1 MKRSWPLLLGIAVY
15 AIAVI
20 VWLATDKHV
29 PQKAFDEYSS
39 ENTSEK
45 GLSLA
50 RRYLAAT
57 GHPVALLERPID
69 ARFLPRNGVVLRA
82 GNFVSYFDF
91 LRDFEDERES
101 RDDDDK
107 TKKDDDKAKKN
118 PKKDPKKDPK
128 KAAKKNESAFKVKRA
143 RATPLLDEEEEEWV
157 RGGGRLVLAAT
168 HNYGGV
174 DLRGSTKGRAM
185 KVFPI
190 WRGIDVIDEPEP
202 RTLVGDA
209 ILRNTHTLYTIGD
222 APAIARLAIGAG
234 DVILLPAPELFAN
247 QYVGRNLPLLSA
259 LAGEHRPV
267 LFDELAHGQRADDGV
282 LPLMKDWN
290 LGPFLLLG
298 LLAFAVA
305 LWRHSVSIGPPEDDF
320 RDTRSEAV
328 DLVDSLGKLYAQS
341 MTNGDAI
348 VLYHQALTRS
358 VAAQSGLRGDPLH
371 KRVNDLTTWTRVPGK
386 GEKLDDETFQRS
398 MNKLNEA
405 FARIER

>member
-1 MKRSWPLLLGIAVY
+1 MKRSWPLLLGIATY

-39 ENTSEK
+39 ENTSDK

-69 ARFLPRNGVVLRA
+69 ARFVPKNGVVLRA
-82 GNFVSYFDF
+82 GDFSSYFDF

-101 RDDDDK
+101 KDDNDK
-107 TKKDDDKAKKN
+107 DKKDDGKAKQ
-118 PKKDPKKDPK
+118 DPKKD
-128 KAAKKNESAFKVKRA
+128 AKKPAKPAKKDDSGLKLRRA
-143 RATPLLDEEEEEWV
+143 RATPLLDDDEEEWV
-157 RGGGRLVLAAT
+157 RGGGRLVLATT

-174 DLRGSTKGRAM
+174 DLRGATKARAT

-202 RTLVGDA
+202 RTLIGDA

-222 APAIARLAIGAG
+222 APAVARLAIGAG

-247 QYVGRNLPLLSA
+247 QNVGRNLPLLSA

-298 LLAFAVA
+298 LLAFAAA

-320 RDTRSEAV
+320 RDARSEAV
-328 DLVDSLGKLYAQS
+328 DLVDSLGKLYEQS

-371 KRVNDLTTWTRVPGK
+371 KRVNDLTTWTRVPAK

-398 MNKLNEA
+398 MTRINEA